1 LERANAPFHPVSF
14 PAENG
19 LSHMGPEGSGRE
31 SSFPEGGERLVEE
44 RKRRFQA
51 LVLPHL
57 DDAVN
62 LAGWLAGSRA
72 DGEDIVQEAVLR
84 AYKYFDRFTGERA
97 RPWLLAIVR
106 NTCTTWLQKNRPRHL
121 VLVADS
127 RETDQLSTAQEAPT
141 APSPE
146 AQSVQ
151 RELGREIDRAVAA
164 LPPEFR
170 EVILL
175 REVEEL
181 AYKEIA
187 AVLDVPIGT
196 VMSRLARGRKL
207 LQARLKEAV
216 G

>member
-1 LERANAPFHPVSF
+1 
-14 PAENG
+14 
-19 LSHMGPEGSGRE
+19 LSDIEWLA
-31 SSFPEGGERLVEE
+31 GEKR
-44 RKRRFQA
+44 RRFQA

-62 LAGWLAGSRA
+62 LAGWLSGNRA
-72 DGEDIVQEAVLR
+72 DAEDIVQEAFLR
-84 AYKYFDRFTGERA
+84 AFKYFDRFSGERA
-97 RPWLLAIVR
+97 RPWLFAIVR
-106 NTCTTWLQKNRPRHL
+106 NTCASWMAKNRPRHL
-121 VLVADS
+121 VLVADP
-127 RETDQLSTAQEAPT
+127 RDDADGAGDPAEPV

-146 AQSVQ
+146 TQSVQ
-151 RELGREIDRAVAA
+151 RELGREIDRAIAA

-181 AYKEIA
+181 SYKEIA
-187 AVLDVPIGT
+187 AVTDIPIGT
-196 VMSRLARGRKL
+196 VMSRLARARKL

>member
-1 LERANAPFHPVSF
+1 LSDSERH
-14 PAENG
+14 
-19 LSHMGPEGSGRE
+19 SGEQR
-31 SSFPEGGERLVEE
+31 
-44 RKRRFQA
+44 RRFQA

-62 LAGWLAGSRA
+62 LAGWLAGNRA
-72 DGEDIVQEAVLR
+72 DAEDIVQEAVLR
-84 AYKYFDRFTGERA
+84 AFKYFDRFTGERP

-106 NTCTTWLQKNRPRHL
+106 NTCASWMSKNRSRHL
-121 VLVADS
+121 VLVADA
-127 RETDQLSTAQEAPT
+127 RDEAVAGEDSGAAT

-146 AQSVQ
+146 AQSMQ
-151 RELGREIDRAVAA
+151 RELGRAIDRAVAG

-196 VMSRLARGRKL
+196 VMSRLARARKL